1 MKSNIPAVV
10 APVIADPS
18 AKVERRSLLRDLGD
32 SGQSDRRLCRH
43 LWGSYR
49 AGASLLLVIPPLL
62 CRQGRRFLT

>member
-32 SGQSDRRLCRH
+32 
-43 LWGSYR
+43 
-49 AGASLLLVIPPLL
+49 LVKVIVVSVVIFGVVMALEL
-62 CRQGRRFLT
+62 HYYL